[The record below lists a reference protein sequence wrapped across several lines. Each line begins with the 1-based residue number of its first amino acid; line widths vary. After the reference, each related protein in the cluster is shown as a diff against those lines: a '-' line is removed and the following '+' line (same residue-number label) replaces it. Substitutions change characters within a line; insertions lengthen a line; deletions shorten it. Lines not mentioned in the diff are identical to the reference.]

1 MEVFLP
7 SLDKGDIVH
16 SWTIQ
21 ALVDGGPF
29 KQLICSCL
37 LFKTLAL
44 LSSSFLRVHLALL
57 HYFIN

>member
-7 SLDKGDIVH
+7 SLDKGDTVH

-37 LFKTLAL
+37 LFNPF
-44 LSSSFLRVHLALL
+44 FLISVHLALL